1 MIDDKPLRFRGE
13 LYHPYHFN
21 CTTCGIELNSEAREV
36 RSRPGYAANEMVRLC
51 GLNRNHSSKKIFIK
65 NIYLNLYVQEYEW
78 KIILIIIMP
87 KSLTINFKQSII
99 TCTKTSSINKHF
111 HSLIY

>member
-1 MIDDKPLRFRGE
+1 VIDDKPLRFRGE

-65 NIYLNLYVQEYEW
+65 NIYLNLYVQEYE
-78 KIILIIIMP
+78 
-87 KSLTINFKQSII
+87 
-99 TCTKTSSINKHF
+99 
-111 HSLIY
+111 